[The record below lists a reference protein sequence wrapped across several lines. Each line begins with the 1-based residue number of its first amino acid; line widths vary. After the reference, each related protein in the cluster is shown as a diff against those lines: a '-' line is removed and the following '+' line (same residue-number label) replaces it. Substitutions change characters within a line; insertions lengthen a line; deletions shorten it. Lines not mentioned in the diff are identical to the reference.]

1 MKEKKLMILG
11 STGSVGRQACDVA
24 LSGGYRVE
32 SLCANSSSGAVEEQA
47 RRFRPA
53 SVCMTDPAAA
63 ADLALRLADTGVR
76 VFSGTEGL
84 REMIMTSRAD
94 AAVNAVIGSA
104 GLLPTLDIIDAGIPL
119 ALANKE
125 SLVIAGDLVMKR
137 AADRN
142 VRITPVDSEHSA
154 VFQCLAAGRRED
166 IYKIIITASGGPFFG
181 RKRDELA
188 SVTPEMAL
196 AHPTWKMG
204 PSITVDSATLMNKG
218 FEVIEASKLFSLP
231 ADSIDVLIHR
241 ESIIHSLVEFR
252 DGAQIAQLSRPDMR
266 LCIQYAIEA
275 PERREAVIPRLDLA
289 AVGTISFARPD
300 TETFITL
307 KLAFD
312 ALRAGGAA
320 PAVLH
325 AANEVAVG
333 AFLSGRL
340 SFTGIFDCLEH
351 VTGKLSKS
359 AGTDPFCLEDI
370 LSASAEAAK
379 EAEKFIGC
387 PENRP
392 SEVV

>member
-76 VFSGTEGL
+76 VFSGAEGL

-166 IYKIIITASGGPFFG
+166 VYKIIITASGGPFFG

-289 AVGTISFARPD
+289 AVGTLSFARPD

-359 AGTDPFCLEDI
+359 ARTDPFCLEDI

>member
-1 MKEKKLMILG
+1 M
-11 STGSVGRQACDVA
+11 
-24 LSGGYRVE
+24 
-32 SLCANSSSGAVEEQA
+32 
-47 RRFRPA
+47 
-53 SVCMTDPAAA
+53 
-63 ADLALRLADTGVR
+63 
-76 VFSGTEGL
+76 
-84 REMIMTSRAD
+84 MIMRSRAD

-231 ADSIDVLIHR
+231 ADSIDVHR
-241 ESIIHSLVEFR
+241 SQLR
-252 DGAQIAQLSRPDMR
+252 DR
-266 LCIQYAIEA
+266 LRREERLLQGVRKGTSQNDNRRE
-275 PERREAVIPRLDLA
+275 PGERRGSHGLQIR
-289 AVGTISFARPD
+289 R
-300 TETFITL
+300 
-307 KLAFD
+307 
-312 ALRAGGAA
+312 
-320 PAVLH
+320 
-325 AANEVAVG
+325 
-333 AFLSGRL
+333 
-340 SFTGIFDCLEH
+340 
-351 VTGKLSKS
+351 
-359 AGTDPFCLEDI
+359 
-370 LSASAEAAK
+370 
-379 EAEKFIGC
+379 
-387 PENRP
+387 
-392 SEVV
+392 